1 VFGIGDRGVI
11 REGAFADLNVLDLEA
26 LRLPLPEYVHDSP
39 GGAGRFVQTSEG
51 YDCTI
56 VNGQPFM
63 EDGEHTGALAGT
75 LLRSRTAPAAG

>member
-1 VFGIGDRGVI
+1 VAYDLVI
-11 REGAFADLNVLDLEA
+11 EGGTVVDGTGGPAFRADVAVQGERIVAVGEVD
-26 LRLPLPEYVHDSP
+26 
-39 GGAGRFVQTSEG
+39 GRSEG

-75 LLRSRTAPAAG
+75 LLRSPTAPAGG